1 MLCEYLIIMDVLCV
15 GCGDDLSLK
24 PKEKRILGSE
34 SSKPVLE
41 FIQEVNDE
49 EIDA

>member
-1 MLCEYLIIMDVLCV
+1 MDVLCV

-34 SSKPVLE
+34 SLKPVLE
-41 FIQEVNDE
+41 LWKALFIQEVNDE
-49 EIDA
+49 EI